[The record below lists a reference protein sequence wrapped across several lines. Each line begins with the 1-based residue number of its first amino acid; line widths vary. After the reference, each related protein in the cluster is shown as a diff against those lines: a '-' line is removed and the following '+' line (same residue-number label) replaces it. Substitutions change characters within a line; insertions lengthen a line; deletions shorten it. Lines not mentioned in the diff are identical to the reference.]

1 MQIAIVSGSHRPSS
15 ESERIAR
22 FVAEEVSVQG
32 EVPHLISLAG
42 NPFPLWDEE
51 RWQVSTRW
59 DAVWSPTSAALQASQ
74 AFIFVVPEWGGMVPP
89 ALKNFFLLCQSGEL
103 AHKPALI
110 ISVSSGVNGA
120 YPIAELRASSYKN
133 TRICYLPEQVI
144 VRSCQKA
151 LLEEEAS
158 NPSDLQLRERII
170 YSIRLLREYGA
181 ALERV
186 RGSGVVDLTRFPFGM

>member
-1 MQIAIVSGSHRPSS
+1 MQIAIISGSHRYNS
-15 ESERIAR
+15 ESDRVAA
-22 FVAEEVSVQG
+22 FVAKELSLQG
-32 EVPHLISLAG
+32 ESPNIISLAG

-51 RWQVSTRW
+51 RWQDSARW
-59 DAVWSPTSAALQASQ
+59 DSVWGPTSAILKASE
-74 AFIFVVPEWGGMVPP
+74 AFVLVVPEWGGMVPP

-110 ISVSSGVNGA
+110 ISVSSGINGA

-151 LLEEEAS
+151 LLEEDILNSKDAELH
-158 NPSDLQLRERII
+158 DRII
-170 YSIRLLREYGA
+170 YSLRLLREYA
-181 ALERV
+181 KALEGV
-186 RGSGVVDLTRFPFGM
+186 RASGVVDLARFPFGM